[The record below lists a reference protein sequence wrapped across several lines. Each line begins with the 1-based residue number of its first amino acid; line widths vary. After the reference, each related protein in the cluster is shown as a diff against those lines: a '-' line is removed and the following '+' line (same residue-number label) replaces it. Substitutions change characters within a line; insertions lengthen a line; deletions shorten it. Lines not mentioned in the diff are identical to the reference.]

1 MPPLEQR
8 HLDRIRGLYMGRP
21 DSERF
26 TALMLAQI
34 AGPEVTEQTL
44 NAVRGQ
50 APDLNRRISEAG
62 NRPLRHFLNKT
73 EKQIRNELGGDDAA
87 VNVVMSGLTDLGAQI
102 PERQTGMTAADETES
117 RARRPGRMPQTPEV
131 APSAPIG
138 ANGRIM
144 PVFGRDQYPADE
156 IWDLSEA
163 ELLAMEGV
171 TEGDVTRLR
180 NLREENRRALAAQR
194 AVFTTA
200 TPGNVTLAATGNP
213 PVAQPGEPETSN
225 NLATGLAEPGQPE
238 GAAPAEVAPEV
249 KQPRRTVRQQAAAKP
264 EPAGNP
270 AESAEAPAAGEQPA
284 ESADGAAP
292 GESPELPR

>member
-8 HLDRIRGLYMGRP
+8 HLDRIRGLYTGRP

-50 APDLNRRISEAG
+50 APDLNRRIEQAG

-73 EKQIRNELGGDDAA
+73 EKQIRNELGGNDEA
-87 VNVVMSGLTDLGAQI
+87 VNVVMAGLTDLGAQI
-102 PERQTGMTAADETES
+102 PERQTGMTAANETES

-131 APSAPIG
+131 APSAPVG

-156 IWDLSEA
+156 IWDLPEA
-163 ELLAMEGV
+163 ELLGMEGV

-180 NLREENRRALAAQR
+180 NLREENRRALAAQQ
-194 AVFTTA
+194 AVLTTA
-200 TPGNVTLAATGNP
+200 TPGAMAAVNP
-213 PVAQPGEPETSN
+213 PVAQPGEPETSS

-238 GAAPAEVAPEV
+238 GAAPAH
-249 KQPRRTVRQQAAAKP
+249 
-264 EPAGNP
+264 G
-270 AESAEAPAAGEQPA
+270 APASGGETRTGRQSRR
-284 ESADGAAP
+284 ECRSAASG
-292 GESPELPR
+292 